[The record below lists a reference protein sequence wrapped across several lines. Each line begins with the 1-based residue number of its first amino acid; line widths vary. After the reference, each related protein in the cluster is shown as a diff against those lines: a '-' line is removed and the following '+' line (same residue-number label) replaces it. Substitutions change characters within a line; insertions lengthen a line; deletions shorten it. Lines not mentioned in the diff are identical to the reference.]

1 MSKAKFDPNKFSTRF
16 GTLYYDGQK
25 ASQYRIKQYN
35 KYVKGAGGRITSV
48 PKQYSKYFNSRTSFT
63 TRQGHLQSWAK
74 PLTLSGGE
82 NPNYNWSRVSYRDF
96 DGTIKKGSSSGRWGA
111 NINKSKKGAPGST
124 TVLAGTKQW
133 IRQIQISLHQ
143 LYINAENFR
152 VVAGQRA
159 IKVFQNSFKYQ
170 QFYSNG
176 SRKWASLSSFTIK
189 KRARRGTGSKI
200 LKEYGD
206 LYNSIKI
213 DEHAGLYTTRVYT
226 DVVHSNTS
234 HHKKYSI
241 CYAGYHNEGKG
252 TYGSGWNGHK
262 PKPYIRRQFI
272 GHSSYL
278 NPFADNF
285 MRKMMKLYLF
295 DNVFLVKRI

>member
-1 MSKAKFDPNKFSTRF
+1 MSKERFDPSKFSTRL
-16 GTLYYDGQK
+16 GTLYYDGRK

-35 KYVKGAGGRITSV
+35 KYVRGAGGRMTSV
-48 PKQYSKYFNSRTSFT
+48 PKQYSKYFSSGTHFT
-63 TRQGHLQSWAK
+63 TRQGHLASWAK
-74 PLTLSGGE
+74 PLTLSGGQ

-96 DGTIKKGSSSGRWGA
+96 NGAIKKGSSSGRWGA
-111 NINKSKKGAPGST
+111 DINKRKAYESA

-176 SRKWASLSSFTIK
+176 ARRWASLSPYTLK
-189 KRARRGTGSKI
+189 KRARRGTGNKI

-213 DEHAGLYTTRVYT
+213 DEHAGVNTTRVYT
-226 DVVHSNTS
+226 DVVHADVS
-234 HHKKYSI
+234 HHKKHSI

-252 TYGSGWNGHK
+252 TYGSGWNGHE
-262 PKPYIRRQFI
+262 PKPYIRRQFM

-278 NPFADNF
+278 NPFTDNF

-295 DNVFLVKRI
+295 DNVFLIRKV